1 MDPEKLGQLSLPFDV
16 CRVCME
22 AIPRGSDY
30 CIWCGAPTS
39 EAEVSSS
46 SHSGNTDGS
55 EDSSLKGAVYLVSS
69 EGDFRVEFDEIPEH
83 IMRPALH
90 RRQKLIPLAPLAARL
105 AALQIRDSRKV
116 PFSLRCLSEINVEP
130 RPYQIEAAVAILD
143 SMNGS
148 GILADEVGL
157 GKTIEAG
164 LIIKEMLVRQTASRV
179 LVLVPASLRTQWES
193 ELRDKFHINTVDG
206 SALESF
212 EEGVLLMSLHRAKT
226 KRYQPRISEIS
237 WDLVVVDEAHMLKN
251 HLTQAY
257 KFVYS
262 LRRKYTLLI
271 TATPIQNDLRELY
284 NLINVVKPGYFKSI
298 RLFRRKYMKDRFTPN
313 NTEELRRLCA
323 KVMVRHRR
331 SDTLI
336 KLPPREVETV
346 FVDPSPLEREF
357 YELTLELGRRTMETY
372 GAEEGDHLVLLLN
385 ILLKES
391 TSSPQALLSTLRTAV
406 LPRVTASRDV
416 YLIEKLLQIGRRL
429 PLTAKMMRLLEI
441 VEAAGDEPV
450 IVYTEYLKTLEVLE
464 SLLRR
469 AGRRVHVFAGHMR
482 IREKER
488 SLEQFRTSGG
498 VLLSTEVGGQGLN
511 LQHCH
516 RLINFDFPWNPM
528 KLEQRIGRV
537 HRFGQERRVLITS
550 IAGRGTFEEYLVQL
564 LLNKIRLFEMVIGE
578 IDSILSY
585 LEDPTPIEHRI
596 SRIILESHDSTA
608 LKRRLDRLAEE
619 IIRARRQF
627 EKHQEISSRL
637 LDLPAGG
644 TA

>member
-1 MDPEKLGQLSLPFDV
+1 
-16 CRVCME
+16 ME
-22 AIPRGSDY
+22 AIPKGAQY
-30 CIWCGAPTS
+30 CIWCGSPTS
-39 EAEVSSS
+39 DSE
-46 SHSGNTDGS
+46 SGEHGQNDRKERDPAGKGS
-55 EDSSLKGAVYLVSS
+55 VFLASVDE
-69 EGDFRVEFDEIPEH
+69 DFRVDFDEIPED
-83 IMRPALH
+83 ILRPALH
-90 RRQKLIPLAPLAARL
+90 KRQKLIPLPPLMARI
-105 AALQIRDSRKV
+105 AALQIRDSRRA

-130 RPYQIEAAVAILD
+130 RSYQMEAATAILD

-164 LIIKEMLVRQTASRV
+164 LVIKEMLVRQTASNV
-179 LVLVPASLRTQWES
+179 LILVPASLRTQWAT
-193 ELRDKFHINTVDG
+193 ELRDKFLIDTVDEN
-206 SALESF
+206 SLDSF
-212 EEGVLLMSLHRAKT
+212 EDGLLLMSLHKAKT

-237 WDLVVVDEAHMLKN
+237 WDLVVIDEAHMLKN

-262 LRRKYTLLI
+262 LKRKYTLLI

-284 NLINVVKPGYFKSI
+284 NLINIVKPGYFKSI

-313 NTEELRRLCA
+313 NTEELRRLTS

-336 KLPPREVETV
+336 KLPPRVVETV

-357 YELTLELGRRTMETY
+357 YELTLELGRRTMEAYST
-372 GAEEGDHLVLLLN
+372 EEGEHLVLLLN

-391 TSSPQALLSTLRTAV
+391 TSSPQALLSTLKTAV
-406 LPRVTASRDV
+406 LPKVTASRDV

-429 PLTAKMMRLLEI
+429 PMTAKMTRLLDI
-441 VEAAGDEPV
+441 VEDAGDEPV

-469 AGRRVHVFAGHMR
+469 AGRSVHVFAGHMR
-482 IREKER
+482 IKDKER
-488 SLEQFRTSGG
+488 ALERFRTEGG
-498 VLLSTEVGGQGLN
+498 ILLSTEVGGQGLN

-537 HRFGQERRVLITS
+537 HRFGQESKVLITS

-564 LLNKIRLFEMVIGE
+564 LLNKIKLFEMVIGE

-596 SRIILESHDSTA
+596 SKIILESHNSA
-608 LKRRLDRLAEE
+608 SLKRRLDRLADE
-619 IIRARRQF
+619 IIKARQQF